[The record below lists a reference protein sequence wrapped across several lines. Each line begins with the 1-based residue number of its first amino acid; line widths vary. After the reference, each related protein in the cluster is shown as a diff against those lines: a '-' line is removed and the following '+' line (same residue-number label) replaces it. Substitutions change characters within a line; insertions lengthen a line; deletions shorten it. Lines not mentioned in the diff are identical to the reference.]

1 MILNLKG
8 DNMPPKNKFTRNEII
23 SCALGIAEEGGLE
36 AVTAR
41 AVASCLEASSKVIFG
56 CFESMNELQN
66 EVVAAA
72 YQKYL
77 DEQARLCES
86 GEYPVYKASV
96 MAYICFAR
104 SYPKLFKILFMQISP
119 PDEPGKLEEMNRF
132 TDIVSKNVG
141 IAKDDAYM
149 FHLEMWVYVHGI
161 ATMIATGY
169 LNWEQETVSRMLTDA
184 YMGLKERY
192 AKLYEPKGSE

>member
-1 MILNLKG
+1 
-8 DNMPPKNKFTRNEII
+8 MPPKNRFTRNEII
-23 SCALGIAEEGGLE
+23 SCALDIAEEGGLE

-41 AVASCLEASSKVIFG
+41 AVASRLEASSKVIFSS
-56 CFESMNELQN
+56 FESMAKLQN

-77 DEQARLCES
+77 DEQTRLCES
-86 GEYPVYKASV
+86 GEYPVYKASG
-96 MAYICFAR
+96 MAYIRFAR
-104 SYPKLFKILFMQISP
+104 SHPKLFKILFMEISP
-119 PDEPGKLEEMNRF
+119 PDEPGKLDELERF
-132 TDIVSKNVG
+132 AGMVSHNVG
-141 IAKDDAYM
+141 ISVDDARM

-169 LNWEQETVSRMLTDA
+169 LNWEVETVSRMLTDA

-192 AKLYEPKGSE
+192 AKLYEAKGSE

>member
-1 MILNLKG
+1 
-8 DNMPPKNKFTRNEII
+8 MPPKNRFTRNEII
-23 SCALGIAEEGGLE
+23 SCALDIAEEGGLE

-41 AVASCLEASSKVIFG
+41 AVASRLEASSKVIFG
-56 CFESMNELQN
+56 CFESMAKLQN

-77 DEQARLCES
+77 NEQTRLCES
-86 GEYPVYKASV
+86 GEYPVYKASG
-96 MAYICFAR
+96 MAYIRFAR
-104 SYPKLFKILFMQISP
+104 SHPKLFKILFMEISP
-119 PDEPGKLEEMNRF
+119 PDEPQKLDELNRF
-132 TDIVSKNVG
+132 AGMVSHNVG
-141 IAKDDAYM
+141 IDVDDARM

-169 LNWEQETVSRMLTDA
+169 LNWEVETVSRMLTDA

-192 AKLYEPKGSE
+192 AKLNREKGSE

>member
-1 MILNLKG
+1 
-8 DNMPPKNKFTRNEII
+8 MPPKNRFTRNEII
-23 SCALGIAEEGGLE
+23 SCALDIAEEGGLE

-41 AVASCLEASSKVIFG
+41 AVASRLEASSKVIFG
-56 CFESMNELQN
+56 CFESMGELQN

-77 DEQARLCES
+77 NEQTRLCES
-86 GEYPVYKASV
+86 GEYPVYKASG
-96 MAYICFAR
+96 MAYIRFAR
-104 SYPKLFKILFMQISP
+104 NHPKLFKILFMEISP
-119 PDEPGKLEEMNRF
+119 PDEPQKLDELNRF
-132 TDIVSKNVG
+132 AGMVSHNVG
-141 IAKDDAYM
+141 IDVDDARM

-169 LNWEQETVSRMLTDA
+169 LNWEVETVSRMLTDA

-192 AKLYEPKGSE
+192 AKLNSEKGSE

>member
-1 MILNLKG
+1 
-8 DNMPPKNKFTRNEII
+8 MPPKNRFTRNEII
-23 SCALGIAEEGGLE
+23 SCALDIAEEGGLE

-41 AVASCLEASSKVIFG
+41 AVASRLEASSKVIFSS
-56 CFESMNELQN
+56 FESMAKLQN

-77 DEQARLCES
+77 NEQTRLWES
-86 GEYPVYKASV
+86 GEYPVYKASG
-96 MAYICFAR
+96 MAYIRFAR
-104 SYPKLFKILFMQISP
+104 SHPKLFKILFMEISP
-119 PDEPGKLEEMNRF
+119 PDEPQKLDELNRF
-132 TDIVSKNVG
+132 AGMVSHNVG
-141 IAKDDAYM
+141 IDVDDARM

-169 LNWEQETVSRMLTDA
+169 LNWEVETVSRMLTDA

-192 AKLYEPKGSE
+192 AKLNREKGSE

>member
-1 MILNLKG
+1 
-8 DNMPPKNKFTRNEII
+8 MPPKNRFTRNEII
-23 SCALGIAEEGGLE
+23 SCALDIAEEGGLE

-41 AVASCLEASSKVIFG
+41 AVASRLEASSKVIFSS
-56 CFESMNELQN
+56 FESMAKLQN

-77 DEQARLCES
+77 NEQTRLCES
-86 GEYPVYKASV
+86 GEYPVYKASG
-96 MAYICFAR
+96 MAYIRFAR
-104 SYPKLFKILFMQISP
+104 SHPKLFKILFMEISP
-119 PDEPGKLEEMNRF
+119 PDEPQKLDELNRF
-132 TDIVSKNVG
+132 AGMVSHNVG
-141 IAKDDAYM
+141 IDVDDARM

-169 LNWEQETVSRMLTDA
+169 LNWEVETVSRMLTDA

-192 AKLYEPKGSE
+192 AKLNREKGSE

>member
-1 MILNLKG
+1 
-8 DNMPPKNKFTRNEII
+8 MPPKNRFTRNEII
-23 SCALGIAEEGGLE
+23 SCALDIAEEGGLE

-41 AVASCLEASSKVIFG
+41 AVASRLEASSKVIFSS
-56 CFESMNELQN
+56 FESMAKLQN

-77 DEQARLCES
+77 NEQTRLCES
-86 GEYPVYKASV
+86 GDYPVYKASG
-96 MAYICFAR
+96 MAYIRFAR
-104 SYPKLFKILFMQISP
+104 SHPKLFKILFMEISP
-119 PDEPGKLEEMNRF
+119 PDEPQKLDELNRF
-132 TDIVSKNVG
+132 AGMVSHNVG
-141 IAKDDAYM
+141 IDVDDARM

-169 LNWEQETVSRMLTDA
+169 LNWEVETVSRMLTDA

-192 AKLYEPKGSE
+192 AKLNREKGSE

>member
-1 MILNLKG
+1 
-8 DNMPPKNKFTRNEII
+8 MPPKNRFTRNEII
-23 SCALGIAEEGGLE
+23 SCALDIAEEGGLE

-41 AVASCLEASSKVIFG
+41 AVASRLEASSKVIFSS
-56 CFESMNELQN
+56 FESMAKLQN

-77 DEQARLCES
+77 NEQTRLCES
-86 GEYPVYKASV
+86 GEYPVYKASG
-96 MAYICFAR
+96 MAYIRFAR
-104 SYPKLFKILFMQISP
+104 SHPKLFKILFMEISP
-119 PDEPGKLEEMNRF
+119 PDEPQKLDELNRF
-132 TDIVSKNVG
+132 AGMVSHNVG
-141 IAKDDAYM
+141 IDVDDARM

-169 LNWEQETVSRMLTDA
+169 LNWVVETVSRMLTDA

-192 AKLYEPKGSE
+192 AKLNREKGSE

>member
-1 MILNLKG
+1 
-8 DNMPPKNKFTRNEII
+8 MPPKNRFTRNEII
-23 SCALGIAEEGGLE
+23 SCALDIAEEGGLE

-41 AVASCLEASSKVIFG
+41 AVASRLEASSKVIFSS
-56 CFESMNELQN
+56 FESMAKLQN

-77 DEQARLCES
+77 NEQTRLCES
-86 GEYPVYKASV
+86 GEYPVYKASG
-96 MAYICFAR
+96 MAYIRFAR
-104 SYPKLFKILFMQISP
+104 SHPKLFKILFMEISP
-119 PDEPGKLEEMNRF
+119 PDEPQKLDELNRF
-132 TDIVSKNVG
+132 AGMVSHNVG
-141 IAKDDAYM
+141 IDVDDARM

-169 LNWEQETVSRMLTDA
+169 LNWEVETVSRILTDA

-192 AKLYEPKGSE
+192 AKLNREKGSE

>member
-1 MILNLKG
+1 
-8 DNMPPKNKFTRNEII
+8 MPPKNRFTRNEII
-23 SCALGIAEEGGLE
+23 SCALDIAEEGGLE

-41 AVASCLEASSKVIFG
+41 AVASRLEASSKVIFSS
-56 CFESMNELQN
+56 FESMAKLQN

-77 DEQARLCES
+77 NEQTRLCES
-86 GEYPVYKASV
+86 GEYPVYKASG
-96 MAYICFAR
+96 MAYIRFAR
-104 SYPKLFKILFMQISP
+104 SHPKLFKILFMEISP
-119 PDEPGKLEEMNRF
+119 PDEPQKLDELNRF
-132 TDIVSKNVG
+132 AGMVSHNVG
-141 IAKDDAYM
+141 IDVDDARM

-169 LNWEQETVSRMLTDA
+169 LNWEVETVSRMLTDA

-192 AKLYEPKGSE
+192 AKLSREKGSE

>member
-1 MILNLKG
+1 
-8 DNMPPKNKFTRNEII
+8 MPPKNRFTRNEII
-23 SCALGIAEEGGLE
+23 SCALDIAEEGGLE

-41 AVASCLEASSKVIFG
+41 AVASRLEASSKVIFSS
-56 CFESMNELQN
+56 FESMAKLQN

-77 DEQARLCES
+77 DEQTRLCES
-86 GEYPVYKASV
+86 GEYPVYKASG
-96 MAYICFAR
+96 MAYIRFAR
-104 SYPKLFKILFMQISP
+104 SHPKLFKILFMEISP
-119 PDEPGKLEEMNRF
+119 PDEPGKLDELERF
-132 TDIVSKNVG
+132 AGVVSRNVG
-141 IAKDDAYM
+141 ISVDDARM

-169 LNWEQETVSRMLTDA
+169 LNWEVETVSRMLTDA

-192 AKLYEPKGSE
+192 AKLYEAKGSE

>member
-1 MILNLKG
+1 
-8 DNMPPKNKFTRNEII
+8 MPPKNRFTRNEII
-23 SCALGIAEEGGLE
+23 SCALDIAEEGGLE

-41 AVASCLEASSKVIFG
+41 AVASRLEASSKAIFSS
-56 CFESMNELQN
+56 FESMAKLQN

-77 DEQARLCES
+77 NEQTRLCES
-86 GEYPVYKASV
+86 GEYPVYKASG
-96 MAYICFAR
+96 MAYIRFAR
-104 SYPKLFKILFMQISP
+104 SHPKLFKILFMEISP
-119 PDEPGKLEEMNRF
+119 PDEPQKLDELNRF
-132 TDIVSKNVG
+132 AGMVSHNVG
-141 IAKDDAYM
+141 IDVDDARM

-169 LNWEQETVSRMLTDA
+169 LNWEVETVSRMLTDA

-192 AKLYEPKGSE
+192 AKLNREKGSE

>member
-1 MILNLKG
+1 
-8 DNMPPKNKFTRNEII
+8 MPPKNRFTRNEII
-23 SCALGIAEEGGLE
+23 SCALDIAEEGGLE

-41 AVASCLEASSKVIFG
+41 AVASRLEASSKVIFG
-56 CFESMNELQN
+56 CFESMGELQN

-77 DEQARLCES
+77 NEQTRLCES
-86 GEYPVYKASV
+86 GEYPVYKASG
-96 MAYICFAR
+96 MAYIRFAR
-104 SYPKLFKILFMQISP
+104 SHPKLFKILFMEISP
-119 PDEPGKLEEMNRF
+119 PDEPQKLDELNRF
-132 TDIVSKNVG
+132 AGMVSHNVG
-141 IAKDDAYM
+141 IDVDDARM

-169 LNWEQETVSRMLTDA
+169 LNWEVETVSRMLTDA

-192 AKLYEPKGSE
+192 AKLNREKGSE

>member
-1 MILNLKG
+1 
-8 DNMPPKNKFTRNEII
+8 MPPKNRFTRNEII
-23 SCALGIAEEGGLE
+23 SCALDIAEEGGLE

-41 AVASCLEASSKVIFG
+41 AVASRLEASSKVIFSS
-56 CFESMNELQN
+56 FESMAKLQN

-77 DEQARLCES
+77 DEQTRLCES
-86 GEYPVYKASV
+86 GEYPVYKASG
-96 MAYICFAR
+96 MAYIRFAR
-104 SYPKLFKILFMQISP
+104 SHPKLFKILFMEISP
-119 PDEPGKLEEMNRF
+119 PDEPGKLDELERF
-132 TDIVSKNVG
+132 AGMVSHNVG
-141 IAKDDAYM
+141 IAVDDARM

-169 LNWEQETVSRMLTDA
+169 LNWEVETVSRMLTDA

-192 AKLYEPKGSE
+192 AKLYEAKGSE

>member
-1 MILNLKG
+1 
-8 DNMPPKNKFTRNEII
+8 MPPKNRFTRNEII
-23 SCALGIAEEGGLE
+23 SCALDIAEEGGLE

-41 AVASCLEASSKVIFG
+41 AVASRLEASSKVIFG
-56 CFESMNELQN
+56 CFESMGELQN

-77 DEQARLCES
+77 NEQTRLCES
-86 GEYPVYKASV
+86 GEYPVYKASG
-96 MAYICFAR
+96 MAYIRFAR
-104 SYPKLFKILFMQISP
+104 NHPKLFKILFMEISP
-119 PDEPGKLEEMNRF
+119 PDEPQKLDELNRF
-132 TDIVSKNVG
+132 AGMVSHNVG
-141 IAKDDAYM
+141 IDVDDARM

-169 LNWEQETVSRMLTDA
+169 LNWEVETVSRMLTDA

-192 AKLYEPKGSE
+192 AKLNREKGSE

>member
-1 MILNLKG
+1 
-8 DNMPPKNKFTRNEII
+8 MPPKNRFTRNEII
-23 SCALGIAEEGGLE
+23 SCALDIAEEGGLE

-41 AVASCLEASSKVIFG
+41 AVASRLEASSKVIFG
-56 CFESMNELQN
+56 CFESMAKLQN

-77 DEQARLCES
+77 NEQTRLCES
-86 GEYPVYKASV
+86 GEYPVYKASG
-96 MAYICFAR
+96 MAYIRFAR
-104 SYPKLFKILFMQISP
+104 NHPKLFKILFMEISP
-119 PDEPGKLEEMNRF
+119 PDEPQKLDELNRF
-132 TDIVSKNVG
+132 AGMVSHNVG
-141 IAKDDAYM
+141 IDVDDARM

-169 LNWEQETVSRMLTDA
+169 LNWEVETVSRMLTDA

-192 AKLYEPKGSE
+192 AKLNREKGSE

>member
-1 MILNLKG
+1 
-8 DNMPPKNKFTRNEII
+8 MPPKNKFTRNEII
-23 SCALGIAEEGGLE
+23 SCALDIAEEGGLE

-41 AVASCLEASSKVIFG
+41 AVASRLEASSKVIFSS
-56 CFESMNELQN
+56 FESMAELQN

-77 DEQARLCES
+77 DEQTRLCES
-86 GEYPVYKASV
+86 GEYPVYKASG
-96 MAYICFAR
+96 MAYIRFAR
-104 SYPKLFKILFMQISP
+104 SHPKLFKILFMEISP
-119 PDEPGKLEEMNRF
+119 PDEPGKLDELERF
-132 TDIVSKNVG
+132 AGMVSHNVG
-141 IAKDDAYM
+141 ISVDDARM

-169 LNWEQETVSRMLTDA
+169 LNWEVETVSRMLTDA

-192 AKLYEPKGSE
+192 AKLYEAKGSE

>member
-1 MILNLKG
+1 
-8 DNMPPKNKFTRNEII
+8 MPPKNRFTRNEII
-23 SCALGIAEEGGLE
+23 SCALDIAEEGGLE

-41 AVASCLEASSKVIFG
+41 AVASRLEASSKVIFG
-56 CFESMNELQN
+56 YFESMGELQN

-77 DEQARLCES
+77 NEQTRLCES
-86 GEYPVYKASV
+86 GEYPVYKASG
-96 MAYICFAR
+96 MAYIRFAR
-104 SYPKLFKILFMQISP
+104 NHPKLFKILFMEISP
-119 PDEPGKLEEMNRF
+119 PDEPQKLDELNRF
-132 TDIVSKNVG
+132 AGMVSHNVG
-141 IAKDDAYM
+141 IDVDDARM

-169 LNWEQETVSRMLTDA
+169 LNWEVETVSRMLTDA

-192 AKLYEPKGSE
+192 AKLNREKGSE

>member
-1 MILNLKG
+1 
-8 DNMPPKNKFTRNEII
+8 MPPKNRFTRNEII
-23 SCALGIAEEGGLE
+23 SCALDIAEEGGLE

-41 AVASCLEASSKVIFG
+41 AVASRLEASSKVIFG
-56 CFESMNELQN
+56 CFESMGELQN

-77 DEQARLCES
+77 NEQTRLCES
-86 GEYPVYKASV
+86 GEYPVYKASG
-96 MAYICFAR
+96 MAYIRFAR
-104 SYPKLFKILFMQISP
+104 NHPKLFKILFMEISP
-119 PDEPGKLEEMNRF
+119 PDEPQKLDELNRF
-132 TDIVSKNVG
+132 AGMVSHNVG
-141 IAKDDAYM
+141 IDVDDARM

-169 LNWEQETVSRMLTDA
+169 LNWEVETVSRMLTDA

-192 AKLYEPKGSE
+192 ANLNREKGSE

>member
-1 MILNLKG
+1 
-8 DNMPPKNKFTRNEII
+8 MPPKNRFTRNEII
-23 SCALGIAEEGGLE
+23 SCALDIAEEGGLE

-41 AVASCLEASSKVIFG
+41 AVVSRLEASSKVIFSS
-56 CFESMNELQN
+56 FESMAKLQN

-77 DEQARLCES
+77 NEQTRLCES
-86 GEYPVYKASV
+86 GEYPVYKASG
-96 MAYICFAR
+96 MAYIRFAR
-104 SYPKLFKILFMQISP
+104 SHPKLFKILFMEISP
-119 PDEPGKLEEMNRF
+119 PDEPQKLDELNRF
-132 TDIVSKNVG
+132 AGMVSHNVG
-141 IAKDDAYM
+141 IDVDDARM

-169 LNWEQETVSRMLTDA
+169 LNWEVETVSRMLTDA

-192 AKLYEPKGSE
+192 AKLNREKGSE

>member
-1 MILNLKG
+1 
-8 DNMPPKNKFTRNEII
+8 MPPKNRFTRNEII
-23 SCALGIAEEGGLE
+23 SCALDIAEEGGLE

-41 AVASCLEASSKVIFG
+41 AVASRLEASSKVIFSS
-56 CFESMNELQN
+56 FESMAKLQN

-77 DEQARLCES
+77 NEQTRLCES
-86 GEYPVYKASV
+86 GEYPVYKASG
-96 MAYICFAR
+96 MAYIRFAR
-104 SYPKLFKILFMQISP
+104 SHPKLFKILFMEISP
-119 PDEPGKLEEMNRF
+119 PDEPQKLDELNRF
-132 TDIVSKNVG
+132 AGMVSHNVG
-141 IAKDDAYM
+141 IDVDDARM

-169 LNWEQETVSRMLTDA
+169 LNWEVETVSRMLTDA

-192 AKLYEPKGSE
+192 AKLNSEKGSE

>member
-86 GEYPVYKASV
+86 GES
-96 MAYICFAR
+96 
-104 SYPKLFKILFMQISP
+104 
-119 PDEPGKLEEMNRF
+119 RF
-132 TDIVSKNVG
+132 TKLPEWRIYVS
-141 IAKDDAYM
+141 
-149 FHLEMWVYVHGI
+149 
-161 ATMIATGY
+161 
-169 LNWEQETVSRMLTDA
+169 QEAIPSFSKYFLCRSALRTNRASLR
-184 YMGLKERY
+184 R
-192 AKLYEPKGSE
+192 

>member
-1 MILNLKG
+1 
-8 DNMPPKNKFTRNEII
+8 MPPKNRFTRNEII
-23 SCALGIAEEGGLE
+23 SCALDIAEEGGLE

-41 AVASCLEASSKVIFG
+41 AVASRLEASSKVIFG
-56 CFESMNELQN
+56 CFESMGELQN

-77 DEQARLCES
+77 NEQTRLCES
-86 GEYPVYKASV
+86 GEYPVYKASG
-96 MAYICFAR
+96 MAYIRFAR
-104 SYPKLFKILFMQISP
+104 SHPKLFKILFMEISP
-119 PDEPGKLEEMNRF
+119 PDEPQKLDELNRF
-132 TDIVSKNVG
+132 AGMVSHNVG
-141 IAKDDAYM
+141 IDVDDARM

-169 LNWEQETVSRMLTDA
+169 LNWEVETVSRMLTDA

-192 AKLYEPKGSE
+192 AKLNSEKGSE

>member
-1 MILNLKG
+1 
-8 DNMPPKNKFTRNEII
+8 MPPKNRFTKDEII
-23 SCALGIAEEGGLE
+23 SCALGIAEDGGME

-41 AVASCLEASSKVIFG
+41 AVAARLGASPKVIFG
-56 CFESMNELQN
+56 IFESMAKLQG
-66 EVVAAA
+66 EVAAAA

-86 GEYPVYKASV
+86 GEYPVYKASG
-96 MAYICFAR
+96 MAYIGFAR
-104 SYPKLFKILFMQISP
+104 RYPKLFKILFMEVSP
-119 PDEPGKLEEMNRF
+119 PDEPGKLEELDRF
-132 TDIVSKNVG
+132 AGIVSHNVG
-141 IAKDDAYM
+141 ISVDDARM

-169 LNWEQETVSRMLTDA
+169 LNWEVETVSRMLTDA

-192 AKLYEPKGSE
+192 AKLNQPKGSE

>member
-1 MILNLKG
+1 
-8 DNMPPKNKFTRNEII
+8 MPPKNRFTRNEII
-23 SCALGIAEEGGLE
+23 SCALDIAEEGGLE

-41 AVASCLEASSKVIFG
+41 AVASRVEASSKVIFSS
-56 CFESMNELQN
+56 FESMAKLQN

-77 DEQARLCES
+77 NEQTRLCES
-86 GEYPVYKASV
+86 GEYPVYKASG
-96 MAYICFAR
+96 MAYIRFAR
-104 SYPKLFKILFMQISP
+104 SHPKLFKILFMEISP
-119 PDEPGKLEEMNRF
+119 PDEPQKLDELNRF
-132 TDIVSKNVG
+132 AGMVSHNVG
-141 IAKDDAYM
+141 IDVDDARM

-169 LNWEQETVSRMLTDA
+169 LNWEVETVSRMLTDA

-192 AKLYEPKGSE
+192 AKLNREKGSE